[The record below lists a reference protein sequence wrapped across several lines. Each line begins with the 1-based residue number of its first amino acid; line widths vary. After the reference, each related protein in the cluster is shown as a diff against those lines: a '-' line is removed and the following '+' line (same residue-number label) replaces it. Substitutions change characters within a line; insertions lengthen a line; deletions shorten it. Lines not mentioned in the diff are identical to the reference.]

1 MLISVFAVYLPLAG
15 LSVWRGN
22 NHWLWASM
30 ALFMLARAATLAVA
44 TRHFLAETED
54 RAR

>member
-1 MLISVFAVYLPLAG
+1 
-15 LSVWRGN
+15 VWRAS

-44 TRHFLAETED
+44 TRRFLAETKVGVQ
-54 RAR
+54 